1 MTTLTSNFPT
11 GIGFGSNAKSNWNKR
26 RVSTPA
32 GYVQSNQLFSKAL
45 MSFDVASGLK
55 SLDDCHEL
63 LRFFNVMQANDS
75 VVLFTDKTDFKSCA
89 PLQTAAFTD
98 CVIGTGDGATTQF
111 QLYKTYT
118 AGGLTYSRKIT
129 RPMTGT
135 VTVGK
140 NGVLQTLTTHYTINH
155 NTGVITFVAAPANGL
170 SITAGFHFYVPVD
183 FVDSSLDWV
192 LEKFRAGTLDGITL
206 EEVQE

>member
-1 MTTLTSNFPT
+1 MTTLSANFPT
-11 GIGFGSNAKSNWNKR
+11 GIGFGSISSTVWNRR

-32 GYVQSNQLFSKAL
+32 GYAQSNQLFSKAL
-45 MSFDVASGLK
+45 MRYDVASGVK

-89 PLQTAAFTD
+89 PQQTAAFTD
-98 CVIGTGDGATTQF
+98 SVIGTGDGSTVAF
-111 QLYKTYT
+111 QLKKRYS
-118 AGGLTYSRKIT
+118 AGGLNYDRKIT
-129 RPMTGT
+129 RPISGT
-135 VTVGK
+135 VSIGK
-140 NGVLQTLTTHYTINH
+140 AGVLQTLTTHYTINH
-155 NTGVITFVAAPANGL
+155 DTGVVTFTSAPSNGQ

-183 FVDSSLDWV
+183 FVDSSLDWI
-192 LEKFRAGTLDGITL
+192 LDKFKSGTLDGIIL

>member
-1 MTTLTSNFPT
+1 MTTLTANFPT
-11 GIGFGSNAKSNWNKR
+11 GIGFGSSAQTQWNKR

-32 GYVQSNQLFSKAL
+32 GYSQTNQLFSKAL
-45 MSFDVASGLK
+45 MKYDVASGVK

-63 LRFFNVMQANDS
+63 IRFFNVMMANDS

-89 PLQTAAFTD
+89 PLQVAAYSD
-98 CVIGTGDGATTQF
+98 SVIGTGDGADTTF
-111 QLYKTYT
+111 QLYKRYS
-118 AGGLTYSRKIT
+118 AGGLNYDRKIT

-135 VTVGK
+135 VKIGVNGSELLSGWTV
-140 NGVLQTLTTHYTINH
+140 NVD
-155 NTGVITFVAAPANGL
+155 TGIVTFSSPPANGHV
-170 SITAGFHFYVPVD
+170 ITAGFHFYVPVD

-192 LEKFRAGTLDGITL
+192 LDKFRAGTLDGIML